1 MGCMREHIHRLN
13 SHHSILGVKVLKVT
27 RLGGWI
33 ATHIHDA
40 LGGSPQNGLHHI
52 GVLKSSVRISFMSP
66 A

>member
-33 ATHIHDA
+33 
-40 LGGSPQNGLHHI
+40 GGAYQPVGD
-52 GVLKSSVRISFMSP
+52 R
-66 A
+66 